1 MKILLVTDQYYQANN
16 GLTISIRRFAKV
28 LREHGNEV
36 RILSFGKPEF
46 LQDGETAYLLGKQ
59 KIPIFDKIV
68 TDQGMVFAKPDNL
81 VISKAVEWAEII
93 HITSPFIT
101 SHHVIK
107 EANRQNKPFTAAF
120 HVQPENITST
130 IHMGRIGFVNSA
142 IYHWFHG
149 FIYKHCRRIHCP
161 SNFIAGQ
168 LKNHGYK
175 EQLYV
180 ISNGIDPDFKYRK
193 IDKSKQLK
201 GKFVVL
207 MIGRMSIE
215 KRQDVLIRAV
225 AKSKHRDEIQL
236 ILAGQGPR
244 KPHLLKLAD
253 KLHVPVTINFYKKPD
268 LLDLIAMSDLYVH
281 AADMEIE
288 AMSCMEAFA
297 GGLVPVIANSKKSA
311 TPQFALDERSL
322 FVAGN
327 SDDLAAK
334 IDYWYEHPD
343 KKAKMEYEYA
353 ESAQK
358 YALDSCVRAAEQM
371 FADEIRQYN
380 AEKR

>member
-1 MKILLVTDQYYQANN
+1 MKILIVTDQYYQANN

-36 RILSFGKPEF
+36 RILSYGKPEF
-46 LQDGETAYLLGKQ
+46 LQDGETAYLLNKQ
-59 KIPIFDKIV
+59 KIPFFDKIV
-68 TDQGMVFAKPDNL
+68 TDQGMVFAKPDED
-81 VISKAVEWAEII
+81 VINQAVKWAQII

-101 SHHVIK
+101 SHRVIK
-107 EANRQNKPFTAAF
+107 EAQRQHKPFTAAF

-130 IHMGRIGFVNSA
+130 IHMGHIGFVNSA

-149 FIYKHCRRIHCP
+149 FIYKYCRRIHCP
-161 SNFIAGQ
+161 SNFIANQ
-168 LKNHGYK
+168 LKSHGYK
-175 EQLYV
+175 EQTYV

-193 IDKSKQLK
+193 IDKTDNLK

-207 MIGRMSIE
+207 MIGRMSVE
-215 KRQDVLIRAV
+215 KRQDVLLRAV
-225 AKSKHRDEIQL
+225 AKSKHRNNIQL

-244 KPHLLKLAD
+244 KPKLLRLA
-253 KLHVPVTINFYKKPD
+253 KKVSVPVIINFYPKAE
-268 LLDLIAMSDLYVH
+268 LMDLIAMSDLYVH

-297 GGLVPVIANSKKSA
+297 CGLVPIIANSKKSA

-322 FVAGN
+322 FNAGD

-343 KKAKMEYEYA
+343 EKAQMEH
-353 ESAQK
+353 K
-358 YALDSCVRAAEQM
+358 YADLSANYVLDNCVCAAEQM
-371 FADEIRQYN
+371 FVDEIEQHN
-380 AEKR
+380 DEK